1 MRLTMAAPYDIK
13 NPRSWSGT
21 PLSLYTAL
29 DKSGR
34 AEVETVDLSAGH
46 TPWNIKFNAAVY
58 GDIARTLKI
67 RSYVSKLGLSGMN
80 PLNSRLLAK
89 HCKEHPCDALLEFGG
104 FKPSAGLPP
113 YYIYTDTSHDTTL
126 EYVRLFGKMPAN
138 LTGATLEDL
147 QRSADYAREIYTK
160 ASGVFCM
167 SRWLADSM
175 VSNSGVEPGRV
186 HVVGAGPNL
195 HGAAEPSM
203 PEPRSIEGKG
213 TINLLLVGVDYFL
226 KGMDIAV
233 SAVKHLNKEGTKK
246 YILHIAGIDKSPE
259 DIAEGDSIHFHGF
272 VGKEKLIDLL
282 NGCDLFVMPTRYD
295 CFGIVFLE
303 AMSFGLP
310 CIGRAINAMPELID
324 DGENGALVSGDDP
337 VKLAELIENICS
349 ESAVYARYS
358 ALALKK
364 SRCYSWD
371 ITADKM
377 LDIIIGS

>member
-1 MRLTMAAPYDIK
+1 M
-13 NPRSWSGT
+13 
-21 PLSLYTAL
+21 
-29 DKSGR
+29 
-34 AEVETVDLSAGH
+34 ETVDLSAGH

-80 PLNSRLLAK
+80 PLNSRSLQNTAKSTRATLA
-89 HCKEHPCDALLEFGG
+89 EFRR
-104 FKPSAGLPP
+104 FQTFRRSSP

-175 VSNSGVEPGRV
+175 VSNRASNPAGV

-213 TINLLLVGVDYFL
+213 NDQPLACRCRLLL

-233 SAVKHLNKEGTKK
+233 SAVKHLNKEVPK
-246 YILHIAGIDKSPE
+246 
-259 DIAEGDSIHFHGF
+259 IHSAYSGHRQISRRYCRRGQHPLSWLRRQ
-272 VGKEKLIDLL
+272 GKLIDLL

-295 CFGIVFLE
+295 CFGIVF
-303 AMSFGLP
+303 
-310 CIGRAINAMPELID
+310 
-324 DGENGALVSGDDP
+324 
-337 VKLAELIENICS
+337 
-349 ESAVYARYS
+349 
-358 ALALKK
+358 
-364 SRCYSWD
+364 
-371 ITADKM
+371 
-377 LDIIIGS
+377 